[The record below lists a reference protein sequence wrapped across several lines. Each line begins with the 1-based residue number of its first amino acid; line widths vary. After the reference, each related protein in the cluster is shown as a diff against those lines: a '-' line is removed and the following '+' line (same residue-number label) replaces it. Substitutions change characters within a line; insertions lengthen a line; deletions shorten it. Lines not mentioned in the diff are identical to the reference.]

1 MQLLVND
8 TAGLMDALKIQ
19 KADVFGYSLGS
30 NIAEQFAITYT
41 EKVNTCCCCCS
52 LVGMLNGYNNV

>member
-41 EKVNTCCCCCS
+41 EKVNRLI
-52 LVGMLNGYNNV
+52 LVVAVVHWSEC